1 MKSTTK
7 NELLEAFLK
16 IISEKHPQLDE
27 KVAWRVASD
36 LSKYASEL
44 TLSHNKGISE
54 SYHKAIQD
62 LEQHRKQFREHIEM
76 IDKTVK
82 TLFASFKRQG
92 FFKAEVDKKT
102 GRNKLVGRTA
112 MVTEMVVFLNHL
124 EDNVAEFYEKVYKI
138 EEQNAKE
145 IGATQI
151 SLFS

>member
-27 KVAWRVASD
+27 KQSWRIASD

-44 TLSHNKGISE
+44 TLAHNKGISE
-54 SYHKAIQD
+54 SYQNAVYE
-62 LEQHRKQFREHIEM
+62 LEQHRNQFREHIEF

-92 FFKAEVDKKT
+92 FFKAEIDKKT
-102 GRNKLVGRTA
+102 GRNKLIGRTA
-112 MVTEMVVFLNHL
+112 MVTEMVVFLNNL
-124 EDNVAEFYEKVYKI
+124 EDDVAEFYEKVYKI
-138 EEQNAKE
+138 EEHKVKE

>member
-7 NELLEAFLK
+7 NELLESFLK
-16 IISEKHPQLDE
+16 IISERYPELDE
-27 KVAWRVASD
+27 KQAWRIASD
-36 LSKYASEL
+36 LSKFASDL
-44 TLSHNKGISE
+44 TLAHNKGISE
-54 SYHKAIQD
+54 SYQTAIYE
-62 LEQHRKQFREHIEM
+62 LEQHRNQFREHIEM

-82 TLFASFKRQG
+82 TLFASFKRQS
-92 FFKAEVDKKT
+92 FFKVEIDKKT

-124 EDNVAEFYEKVYKI
+124 EDSVAEFYEKVYKV
-138 EEQNAKE
+138 QDQSAKE